1 LIFRAF
7 FGGGSAGLIGAGSGL
22 LVGQSFSQ
30 EYELEADAVGFNY
43 LVAAH
48 VDPRGL
54 ADMLGKL
61 EAEQRRYGDSFGPQ
75 AFSSHPATQ
84 KRIDRLNAKWKKLKN
99 KTGFIDFNQLDAK
112 P

>member
-1 LIFRAF
+1 L
-7 FGGGSAGLIGAGSGL
+7 GGNSTGLIGDGSAI

-48 VDPRGL
+48 INPRGL
-54 ADMLGKL
+54 ADMLRKI
-61 EAEQRRYGDSFGPQ
+61 EDEQRRFGDRLELR
-75 AFSSHPATQ
+75 AFSSHPANE
-84 KRIDRLNAKWKKLKN
+84 KRIQRLNAKWTKLKS
-99 KTGFIDFNQLDAK
+99 KTGFIDFTQPVAN